1 MFSGFTTT
9 DKPSLATTTS
19 VYPIPL
25 ALHAAASSSLIGLD
39 ASEMSVS
46 PAQNFWKPPPVPAVA
61 TVTLTPGSTERNR
74 SAAASLSGATVDD
87 PSTVTVPLTPPP
99 PAPPELPALFW
110 PPHPLT
116 NNDAAAKA
124 VTPASFKD
132 TEDTSDSFHDP
143 FTPTGGRRSANAT
156 DRSGSI

>member
-19 VYPIPL
+19 VYSIPL

-99 PAPPELPALFW
+99 QHHRNC
-110 PPHPLT
+110 PHC
-116 NNDAAAKA
+116 
-124 VTPASFKD
+124 
-132 TEDTSDSFHDP
+132 
-143 FTPTGGRRSANAT
+143 
-156 DRSGSI
+156 SGHHTR

>member
-1 MFSGFTTT
+1 M
-9 DKPSLATTTS
+9 
-19 VYPIPL
+19 
-25 ALHAAASSSLIGLD
+25 GLD

-61 TVTLTPGSTERNR
+61 TVTLTPGSTARNR

-99 PAPPELPALFW
+99 LAPLALPELFW

-116 NNDAAAKA
+116 NSDATAAKA
-124 VTPASFKD
+124 VTPASFKE
-132 TEDTSDSFHDP
+132 TADTSDSFHDP
-143 FTPTGGRRSANAT
+143 SPVTGGRRTRQQRLIEAPLYERRVN
-156 DRSGSI
+156 GP